1 MSRTAT
7 AVTILALAG
16 LCAGQQPDGPTPKP
30 GAPLPPIATEPPKKP
45 DVPAGE
51 GAREVF
57 PGVRIN
63 IAEKWVEFD
72 GVVPIKVD
80 DPRAPRVYLEQVV
93 CIPDTKEHES
103 LVAAPV
109 QPSHVHAGLLALGL
123 NAGKP
128 AGYEWVG
135 KKGRPVP
142 PEGDRVEVTL
152 RFIDRTG
159 ATVTMK
165 PGEMVKNA
173 RTGEAWPEPSWVF
186 AGSVMRVR
194 QGREVYDADGTGTLI
209 GLASFGSEVIAPLR
223 VFSPD
228 SQIDEPEWI
237 ANEKTVP
244 AMDTKVT
251 VRLTAVAP

>member
-1 MSRTAT
+1 MSRTIAL
-7 AVTILALAG
+7 AIILALTCVSVA
-16 LCAGQQPDGPTPKP
+16 QQPDGPTQRP

-45 DVPAGE
+45 EVPAGE
-51 GAREVF
+51 GVRELF

-63 IAEKWVEFD
+63 MSERWVEFD
-72 GVVPIKVD
+72 GTVPIRVD

-103 LVAAPV
+103 LVAARV
-109 QPSHVHAGLLALGL
+109 QPSHVHAALLALGL
-123 NAGKP
+123 NPGKP

-135 KKGRPVP
+135 KQGRAVP
-142 PEGDRVEVTL
+142 PEGDGVELTL
-152 RFIDRTG
+152 RFVDRTG
-159 ATVTMK
+159 TAVTMK
-165 PGEMVKNA
+165 PGEMIKNA
-173 RTGEAWPEPSWVF
+173 RTGEDWPASAWVF

-209 GLASFGSEVIAPLR
+209 GLASFGSEVIAPVT

-228 SQIDEPEWI
+228 SQIDEPVWI

-244 AMDTKVT
+244 PMDTKVT
-251 VRLTAVAP
+251 VRLAVASQ